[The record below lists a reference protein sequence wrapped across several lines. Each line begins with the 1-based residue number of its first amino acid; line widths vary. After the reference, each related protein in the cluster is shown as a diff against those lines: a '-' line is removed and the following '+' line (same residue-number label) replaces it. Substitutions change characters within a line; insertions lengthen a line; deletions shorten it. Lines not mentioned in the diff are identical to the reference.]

1 MFKIWSR
8 CDYSAPV
15 PGSGQGKGTKWDV
28 ENKKLTRGIQNWGE
42 GMGQDPEREWE
53 QLELEG
59 PVMMTKVG
67 RGQTGHCWSHFMT
80 LYPKSQL
87 KDFNHNSDILS

>member
-1 MFKIWSR
+1 M
-8 CDYSAPV
+8 
-15 PGSGQGKGTKWDV
+15 
-28 ENKKLTRGIQNWGE
+28 E
-42 GMGQDPEREWE
+42 GPEREWE

-80 LYPKSQL
+80 LYPKSPL